1 MRIQS
6 RAVRRCGELLRE
18 FDARGGDRK
27 SEIKSVGTDTFDMS
41 QREAAEQAGLSKR
54 QQVTAVRVANVP
66 DEVFEEAV
74 ESDTPPTVIPMDA
87 ASDEFRTK

>member
-1 MRIQS
+1 
-6 RAVRRCGELLRE
+6 
-18 FDARGGDRK
+18 
-27 SEIKSVGTDTFDMS
+27 MS